1 MRKRRLTKRGLKN
14 EKKKFNLVKDFQ
26 KYCSASGSF
35 STQKKKKKIY
45 WQYILILDTDWVT
58 EWHLTILQN
67 VLPVVVEEGSSDGV
81 DPEENGKTF

>member
-1 MRKRRLTKRGLKN
+1 MRKRRLTKRGPKN

-26 KYCSASGSF
+26 KYCSASGRF
-35 STQKKKKKIY
+35 STQKKIFFY

-67 VLPVVVEEGSSDGV
+67 ILPIVVEEGSSDGV